1 MRPYVPPSTRPFS
14 VNLYLGR
21 IRVMVGGV
29 GGVGAGASC
38 STHAQ
43 GQEKDTYLWAGYLEK
58 NMRGRTEADL
68 LCSLLRTLNAQQKKI
83 LQHHS
88 RPTTACSSHVRSV
101 RRD

>member
-21 IRVMVGGV
+21 IRVMAGGW
-29 GGVGAGASC
+29 GVLEPL
-38 STHAQ
+38 AQ

-68 LCSLLRTLNAQQKKI
+68 LCSLLRPLNAQQKK
-83 LQHHS
+83 HS
-88 RPTTACSSHVRSV
+88 TASEPTRHRLLFKRALRQT
-101 RRD
+101 